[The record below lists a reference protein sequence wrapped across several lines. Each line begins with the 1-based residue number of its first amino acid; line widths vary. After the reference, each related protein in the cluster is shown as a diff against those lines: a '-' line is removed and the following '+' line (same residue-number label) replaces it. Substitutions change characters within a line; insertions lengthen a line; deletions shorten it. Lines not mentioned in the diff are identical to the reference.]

1 MLKSEISNL
10 QVEKSLLESR
20 VSGLLSTRA
29 GEKATLSSLEKKLA
43 DERKQKAE
51 FQIKL
56 ETERKNKK
64 EAASAE
70 RAMHQT
76 QTRTEVIKLE
86 AEIKTLRQELQ
97 MLRDRCDAAE
107 RVGQRPQG
115 ELFEAAS
122 FFFHHLLGFIIR
134 AFSYIQFNRNVEL
147 IYTRIFK
154 ETFEQ

>member
-107 RVGQRPQG
+107 REVYVLRQYKETHGDPELLVNALKVSCSRPQV
-115 ELFEAAS
+115 LS
-122 FFFHHLLGFIIR
+122 FII
-134 AFSYIQFNRNVEL
+134 YLVL
-147 IYTRIFK
+147 
-154 ETFEQ
+154 

>member
-64 EAASAE
+64 EAANAE
-70 RAMHQT
+70 RAMQQNQVHVVAVYVNECIMGRFHET
-76 QTRTEVIKLE
+76 QKFGRTTNFVLDN
-86 AEIKTLRQELQ
+86 T
-97 MLRDRCDAAE
+97 
-107 RVGQRPQG
+107 
-115 ELFEAAS
+115 
-122 FFFHHLLGFIIR
+122 
-134 AFSYIQFNRNVEL
+134 N
-147 IYTRIFK
+147 
-154 ETFEQ
+154 